1 MKATKEKYQGFTVF
15 ECLVALLVIS
25 LVALLINDLIRVE
38 KQLRESNQLKSAIK
52 WHLFLIQLENSS
64 QGWQYVSSTQ
74 QSITFKD
81 RLDNHS
87 DNYLIIEGGQKQLKK
102 RKRGGY
108 EPLLFEVADW
118 SVRESQKGL
127 RLKVEMSDGGHYE
140 SLFYQWQQGSE
151 E

>member
-64 QGWQYVSSTQ
+64 QGWQYVVQLSS
-74 QSITFKD
+74 
-81 RLDNHS
+81 
-87 DNYLIIEGGQKQLKK
+87 QLLSKI
-102 RKRGGY
+102 G
-108 EPLLFEVADW
+108 
-118 SVRESQKGL
+118 
-127 RLKVEMSDGGHYE
+127 
-140 SLFYQWQQGSE
+140 
-151 E
+151 